1 MSNFDFKSYHL
12 RAINAQSEEEK
23 IQINQELK
31 DLYASL
37 NDEQKNE
44 FNLQLE
50 NFLIKEYANIKSVTD
65 GLQSGN
71 NLN

>member
-12 RAINAQSEEEK
+12 RIINAQSEEEK